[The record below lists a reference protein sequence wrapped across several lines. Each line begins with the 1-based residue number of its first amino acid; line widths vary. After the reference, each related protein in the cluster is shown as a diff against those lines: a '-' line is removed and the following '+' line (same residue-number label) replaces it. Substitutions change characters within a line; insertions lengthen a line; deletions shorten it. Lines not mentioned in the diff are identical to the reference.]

1 MNVGKEERT
10 VFHSTAAI
18 VTAVGLLI
26 GGSPAEL
33 GHGLVKVLQLAP
45 EVLFKVLHG
54 PLGRR
59 SRHRV

>member
-10 VFHSTAAI
+10 VFYSSSIAAV

-33 GHGLVKVLQLAP
+33 GHGLVKVLQLALEVP
-45 EVLFKVLHG
+45 LEVLHR
-54 PLGRR
+54 PL
-59 SRHRV
+59 VV